1 MHEEPLS
8 FIVGAKHVISGLDKA
23 MPGMGIGD
31 EKNVTIEPSEAYGE
45 HDPELIHTMPKGQL
59 SNELEPHLGMPL
71 SVTLLNGQQMPAVIV
86 EIEEKTVRADA
97 NHPLAGKTLH
107 FKLKVLGINV

>member
-8 FIVGAKHVISGLDKA
+8 FIVGAGHVITGFDAA
-23 MPGMGIGD
+23 MSGMGIGD
-31 EKNVTIEPSEAYGE
+31 EKNVTLEPSEAYGE
-45 HDPELIHTMPKGQL
+45 HDPELIHTIPKKQL
-59 SNELEPHLGMPL
+59 SDESEPHLGMPFL
-71 SVTLLNGQQMPAVIV
+71 VTLLNGKKMPAVIV
-86 EIEEKTVRADA
+86 EIEEETVRADA